1 MGGVRVFEKNL
12 IYPPEKNSMGGVQ
25 KSKLGYVPPPILFGT
40 LEYFIL
46 YLRIGNFRDLIIII
60 I

>member
-40 LEYFIL
+40 LEYALF
-46 YLRIGNFRDLIIII
+46 
-60 I
+60 